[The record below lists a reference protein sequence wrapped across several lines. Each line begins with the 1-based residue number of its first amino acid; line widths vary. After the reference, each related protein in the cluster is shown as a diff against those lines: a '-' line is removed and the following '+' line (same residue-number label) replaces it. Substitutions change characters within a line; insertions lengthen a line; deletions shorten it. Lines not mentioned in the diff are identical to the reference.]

1 MELPF
6 GVYNT
11 SFKQD
16 LAVVRTKTQWIMLIL
31 VIAFAFFLPTVMPGE
46 WLTWFIATGIFIV
59 AALGLHVLI
68 GLSGQFSMCHS
79 ALMAVGAYTAGVLA
93 QSHGLPA
100 WFTLPLAGI
109 AAGIVGM
116 AFAIPAVRITGFYLV
131 MVTMAAQFVIIW
143 VVGKI
148 GWTGGT
154 EGMKVDN
161 LVIFGQKVGDV
172 GFCWIVLAVV
182 VVCTI
187 LVKNIQRTN
196 AGRRLLAMRDN
207 EVAAEVMG
215 INLFRTKLLAFF
227 IGCFFAG
234 IAGWLWAYN
243 FNFLN
248 PQQFDFMMSMKYL
261 GMLVVGGI
269 GKHHRS
275 HPGRD
280 GHPVGREVDRL
291 RQSCPV
297 KHPAGRDGQEPGP
310 FHGTHNLRSG
320 GHRVHHA
327 GAARYLWQGAEDQA
341 VVQHASL
348 LVLAAQ
354 AALPAGDWP
363 TGKAHHSHAENHV

>member
-1 MELPF
+1 VELPF

-16 LAVVRTKTQWIMLIL
+16 LAVVRTKTQWIMLVL
-31 VIAFAFFLPTVMPGE
+31 VIALAFFLPTVMPRD
-46 WLTWFIATGIFIV
+46 WLSWFTITCIFIV

-79 ALMAVGAYTAGVLA
+79 AIMAVGAYTAGVLA

-109 AAGIVGM
+109 AAGIIGM

-148 GWTGGT
+148 AWTGGQ

-161 LVIFGQKVGDV
+161 LLISGQKVGHI

-182 VVCTI
+182 VVCAI
-187 LVKNIQRTN
+187 LVKNVQRTN

-261 GMLVVGGI
+261 GMLVVGGLGSTTGVI
-269 GKHHRS
+269 LGVMALQLTEKS
-275 HPGRD
+275 TDYINPLLSNILPED
-280 GHPVGREVDRL
+280 IAKNL
-291 RQSCPV
+291 
-297 KHPAGRDGQEPGP
+297 GP
-310 FHGTHNLRSG
+310 S
-320 GHRVHHA
+320 
-327 GAARYLWQGAEDQA
+327 
-341 VVQHASL
+341 
-348 LVLAAQ
+348 
-354 AALPAGDWP
+354 AALIIFALVVILFIMLEPRGIYGRVQRIRLWFSMHP
-363 TGKAHHSHAENHV
+363 FSF